1 MTLGPW
7 LDQAQPTRVSW
18 PVSSKERG
26 CRLPRLKLVYD
37 RLIPLRRLWG
47 LIGLRT
53 MPRRFRITD
62 ARVGRA
68 EFGYLLAA

>member
-1 MTLGPW
+1 MTLGTW

-18 PVSSKERG
+18 PAGSKERG
-26 CRLPRLKLVYD
+26 CRLPRFKLVYD
-37 RLIPLRRLWG
+37 RFIPLRRLWG
-47 LIGLRT
+47 SIGRRA
-53 MPRRFRITD
+53 MPPRFRSTD